1 MTAPESTDLDDL
13 LRELRRRDVRLTVR
27 GEQLDYDAPADALD
41 AELLA
46 AMRRLKPALLG
57 RLGRADGP
65 PVPAG
70 PESTAAPVRTGSA
83 VDADPDPGDDGDD
96 WRVLATA
103 PASFGQTR
111 QYHITRQMAFPQVL
125 TVAFRL
131 TLHGP
136 LDRAALRR
144 ALTGLTVRQ
153 AALRTRLA
161 AREDGVCQQ
170 VLAPR
175 PVPLPVRTVPVDDL
189 DRAVEEW
196 ASIPFALDRE
206 PAFRAALFQTEG
218 PTGPDDRRHELT
230 LAIHHGYVDGW
241 SVQPLLDDLAAFY
254 EAEVT
259 GRPADL
265 PPLPAEF
272 VDFCR
277 WEVEYLARPE
287 TRRMLR
293 EWVDDLPP
301 GTVPMRLPTDRPR
314 VPLTTDPGGVLHHT
328 FPADLV
334 AAVSAYAVSRN
345 ATPYAVFMAA
355 YTWLLHGLSG
365 SPTVNL
371 ATSVANRT
379 DPRFD
384 RVVGVLAQAA
394 LLIVPVAGVASFDE
408 LVHRTTR
415 VTWQALARQSVPS
428 SVQIATLG
436 EAFADFPCRVYFD
449 LLDMADPVLRL
460 TGLEPALA
468 RDVVLAGA
476 RGDLTWQLR
485 PLPTGEMALLI
496 EYAANLFDADTV
508 AGWLDRY
515 QRLLSRL
522 LAAPDAP
529 LPRAGDAGTT

>member
-1 MTAPESTDLDDL
+1 
-13 LRELRRRDVRLTVR
+13 
-27 GEQLDYDAPADALD
+27 
-41 AELLA
+41 
-46 AMRRLKPALLG
+46 
-57 RLGRADGP
+57 
-65 PVPAG
+65 
-70 PESTAAPVRTGSA
+70 
-83 VDADPDPGDDGDD
+83 
-96 WRVLATA
+96 
-103 PASFGQTR
+103 
-111 QYHITRQMAFPQVL
+111 
-125 TVAFRL
+125 
-131 TLHGP
+131 
-136 LDRAALRR
+136 
-144 ALTGLTVRQ
+144 
-153 AALRTRLA
+153 
-161 AREDGVCQQ
+161 
-170 VLAPR
+170 
-175 PVPLPVRTVPVDDL
+175 
-189 DRAVEEW
+189 
-196 ASIPFALDRE
+196 
-206 PAFRAALFQTEG
+206 
-218 PTGPDDRRHELT
+218 
-230 LAIHHGYVDGW
+230 
-241 SVQPLLDDLAAFY
+241 
-254 EAEVT
+254 
-259 GRPADL
+259 
-265 PPLPAEF
+265 
-272 VDFCR
+272 
-277 WEVEYLARPE
+277 
-287 TRRMLR
+287 
-293 EWVDDLPP
+293 
-301 GTVPMRLPTDRPR
+301 MRLPTDRPR

-428 SVQIATLG
+428 SVQIAALG
-436 EAFADFPCRVYFD
+436 EAFVDFPCRVYFD

-460 TGLEPALA
+460 TSLEPAVA

-529 LPRAGDAGTT
+529 LPRAGDAGAT